1 LLTALTPRPAH
12 RYGPG
17 RVMKKAVTVTIA
29 GQRYAV
35 KGADEDHLQRLA
47 AFIDERVD
55 EARKVAKTA
64 TPQHLLVL
72 AALNMAEELF
82 AAEARRRALA
92 EEARSKL
99 EKALKKLGA

>member
-1 LLTALTPRPAH
+1 
-12 RYGPG
+12 
-17 RVMKKAVTVTIA
+17 MKKAVTITVA

-47 AFIDERVD
+47 AFVDERVD
-55 EARKVAKTA
+55 EARKMAKTA

-82 AAEARRRALA
+82 TAEARRRAVT
-92 EEARSKL
+92 EEARAKL
-99 EKALKKLGA
+99 ERVLKRLGS

>member
-1 LLTALTPRPAH
+1 MRRLHPLAQLRG
-12 RYGPG
+12 GPVSG
-17 RVMKKAVTVTIA
+17 LCGGHEV
-29 GQRYAV
+29 
-35 KGADEDHLQRLA
+35 
-47 AFIDERVD
+47 DERVD

-82 AAEARRRALA
+82 AAEARRRAIT